1 MMKHKVKQE
10 EKDEQKE
17 PVQSGPNDVQQD
29 AAAIEEPASDKTD
42 NLEEELAAMNDK
54 YLRLYSEYDNYRKRT
69 QRERAELLKTASS
82 DVITSLLPVLDDF
95 ERALK
100 SVPEGDPA
108 YMALRDGVTLIYNK
122 LSGTLNQLGLEPMK
136 TMGVAFDT
144 DFHEAVTNIP
154 APTPEAKGTILDE
167 IQKGY
172 MLNGK
177 VIRFAKVVVG
187 G

>member
-1 MMKHKVKQE
+1 MKHKEKQE
-10 EKDEQKE
+10 EKVEQQE
-17 PVQSGPNDVQQD
+17 PLQ
-29 AAAIEEPASDKTD
+29 EESVSDKTEK
-42 NLEEELAAMNDK
+42 LEDELAALNDR

-69 QRERAELLKTASS
+69 MRERAELLKTASS
-82 DVITSLLPVLDDF
+82 DVVTSLLPVLDDF

-100 SVPEGDPA
+100 SLPEGDPA
-108 YMALRDGVTLIYNK
+108 YVALRDGVILIYNK
-122 LSGTLNQLGLEPMK
+122 LSGTLNQLGLEPMQ

-154 APTPEAKGTILDE
+154 APTPEAKGMILDE

>member
-1 MMKHKVKQE
+1 MKHKEKQE
-10 EKDEQKE
+10 EKVEQQE
-17 PVQSGPNDVQQD
+17 PLQ
-29 AAAIEEPASDKTD
+29 EESVSDKTEK
-42 NLEEELAAMNDK
+42 LEDELAALNDR

-69 QRERAELLKTASS
+69 MRERAELLKTASS
-82 DVITSLLPVLDDF
+82 DVVTSLLPVLDDF

-100 SVPEGDPA
+100 SLPEGDPA
-108 YMALRDGVTLIYNK
+108 YVALRDGVILIYNK
-122 LSGTLNQLGLEPMK
+122 LSGTLNQLGLEPMQ

-154 APTPEAKGTILDE
+154 SPTPEAKGMILDE